1 MKYKSKTGR
10 TVIEI
15 PVTSCVH
22 PKWTGWRFT
31 EDGRYLVTPD
41 GRHLTEAR
49 VLGLAW
55 RDELELRRA
64 GFVSRRKAEKARSRQ
79 QLVKVVVVDLAD
91 WHLTQFGSRAG

>member
-1 MKYKSKTGR
+1 MRYKSKLGSMI
-10 TVIEI
+10 IEV
-15 PVTSCVH
+15 PVTAGVH

-49 VLGLAW
+49 VLGMAW

-64 GFVSRRKAEKARSRQ
+64 GFASRRKAEMARSHQ
-79 QLVKVVVVDLAD
+79 QSVKVVVVDLAD
-91 WHLTQFGSRAG
+91 WHLQQFGSRPG

>member
-1 MKYKSKTGR
+1 MRYESKTGN
-10 TVIEI
+10 TVIKV
-15 PVTSCVH
+15 PVVASVR

-41 GRHLTEAR
+41 GKHLTEAR

-64 GFVSRRKAEKARSRQ
+64 GFASRRKAELARSRQ
-79 QLVKVVVVDLAD
+79 QPVKVVIIDLAD
-91 WHLTQFGSRAG
+91 WHLQQFGSRAG